1 MAECRGDQGGELG
14 EEAKDRSGRR
24 GAAKYIPAGCAVA
37 AFNKLA
43 SNKEGT
49 ESQEITIEVKSK
61 TKQWGKKTHEEY
73 NHQCAGAL
81 KKNRA
86 WVITCKKNK

>member
-61 TKQWGKKTHEEY
+61 TKQWGEKKHTR
-73 NHQCAGAL
+73 NT
-81 KKNRA
+81 
-86 WVITCKKNK
+86 ITSAQGLQRRTGHG

>member
-61 TKQWGKKTHEEY
+61 TKQWGKK
-73 NHQCAGAL
+73 
-81 KKNRA
+81 
-86 WVITCKKNK
+86 ITRNTITSAQGLYRRTGHG

>member
-61 TKQWGKKTHEEY
+61 TKQWGKK
-73 NHQCAGAL
+73 
-81 KKNRA
+81 KNTRNT
-86 WVITCKKNK
+86 ITSAQGLQRRTGHG